1 MARVFCLFALSSI
14 DDDVAMVISP
24 MGNSGAK
31 TRQGEKPQ
39 ENGEPQEQQILSK
52 VESLIVVF
60 FLICS
65 EILPK
70 WTLLSL

>member
-14 DDDVAMVISP
+14 DDDVVMVISP

-31 TRQGEKPQ
+31 TRPGEKPQ

-70 WTLLSL
+70 